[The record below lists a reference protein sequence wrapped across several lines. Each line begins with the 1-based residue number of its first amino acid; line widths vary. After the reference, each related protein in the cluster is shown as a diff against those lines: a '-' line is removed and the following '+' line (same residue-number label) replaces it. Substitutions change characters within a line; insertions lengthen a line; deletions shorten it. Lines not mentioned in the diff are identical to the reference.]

1 MLSAPTD
8 KLRRKSRSFT
18 SAPISAIIG
27 HAALARGRNP
37 STIFAV
43 PFLAASSS
51 APIGGIMGDGPPQ
64 KITFAEM
71 RESGIR
77 GVQFLGIGRLDS
89 TRQKMLLFFLTPW
102 MLLKI
107 FTSPLLPILKSPRRG
122 EGHDVQPDFN

>member
-43 PFLAASSS
+43 PF
-51 APIGGIMGDGPPQ
+51 GDGPPQ

-102 MLLKI
+102 
-107 FTSPLLPILKSPRRG
+107 TGP
-122 EGHDVQPDFN
+122 